1 VQTHARGD
9 YFGCSLFQT
18 PLVSVLRRALHR
30 ATIQFKFVFINVLRR
45 ALRRAMTQF
54 KFVFINVLRR
64 ALHRAT
70 ILLVYIH

>member
-1 VQTHARGD
+1 M
-9 YFGCSLFQT
+9 
-18 PLVSVLRRALHR
+18 RRALRR

-45 ALRRAMTQF
+45 ALRRATIQF

-64 ALHRAT
+64 AT